1 MPPESRPQVYHVV
14 YDGTTTPRWL
24 VHQEGGT
31 GPLCH
36 TVSRSVAVEL
46 ALGLGRS
53 ARRAQVFIHRPDGSI
68 ETAHTFG
75 EVAMQDTEVA

>member
-1 MPPESRPQVYHVV
+1 MLPESTPQVYHVV

-24 VHQEGGT
+24 VQQEGGT

-36 TVSRSVAVEL
+36 TVCRSVAVEL

-53 ARRAQVFIHRPDGSI
+53 TRRAQVFIHRPDGSI

-75 EVAMQDTEVA
+75 AVAAQDSGVA